1 MTKKLDEVKELKI
14 ERPERARLSEEES
27 LKRMQE
33 LPRRKE
39 KLIATVREGTD

>member
-33 LPRRKE
+33 FPRRKE